1 LTRWFKKF
9 QQHFQNETHVLHT
22 RFKENT
28 KELLESIKAD
38 LSLHRYQVRLVRLNS
53 PVMRLKLI
61 AQLAHLAEEQN
72 LKVREVYLSSR
83 LAVMPQLERELQR
96 TKFKVDIICVNG
108 FDTVGQEAPSADHI
122 IVLLDHFAKDV
133 VRLPVP
139 VVFWFP
145 NFIVDLAYD
154 KIPTFWKLVSSNV
167 FEFRLEQ
174 HLFELETE
182 RVASGFHETL
192 DARKKRIAR
201 LEEQLEEIREM
212 AGKTSPE
219 HAPILLV
226 LAHSYFDDKQYEK
239 AYEVYTEVL
248 AHLEHTSNAASRA
261 AVLHSIGRIY
271 HIWGVYDKALN
282 HYRESLAVRRKLA
295 DTEGMAQ
302 TMHHLGMLYQDL
314 GEFDKAIDFFNQSI
328 EQYKIRD
335 VASGIA
341 DNLLHLGMIHEE
353 VGLHSKAVE
362 KYREAFELYHKKNQ
376 LRNMA
381 IALFYT
387 GRIYY
392 ERELPKEAVKFFI
405 TAKAI
410 FESIHSDYH
419 QIVVQYLENI
429 KHNIGEEDY
438 ERLCEEARRPALKK
452 H

>member
-1 LTRWFKKF
+1 M
-9 QQHFQNETHVLHT
+9 LHT
-22 RFKENT
+22 RFKEKT
-28 KELLESIKAD
+28 KELLESVRAD
-38 LSLHRYQVRLVRLNS
+38 LVSHRYEVRLVKLNS
-53 PVMRLKLI
+53 PVTRLKLI
-61 AQLAHLAEEQN
+61 AQFAQLAEEQN
-72 LKVREVYLSSR
+72 LKVREIYLSSR

-96 TKFKVDIICVNG
+96 TKSKVDIICVNG

-122 IVLLDHFAKDV
+122 IVLLDQFAKDV

-154 KIPTFWKLVSSNV
+154 KIPTFWRLVAPNI
-167 FEFRLEQ
+167 FEFRVEQ
-174 HLFELETE
+174 HVFELEAE
-182 RVASGFHETL
+182 HAMSGLHETL

-201 LEEQLEEIREM
+201 LEEQVEEIREL
-212 AGKTSPE
+212 AGRTSPE

-248 AHLEHTSNAASRA
+248 AHLEHTSNAPSRA

-271 HIWGVYDKALN
+271 HIWGVYDKALS

-295 DTEGMAQ
+295 DIEGSAQ
-302 TMHHLGMLYQDL
+302 TMHQLGMLYQDL
-314 GEFDKAIDFFNQSI
+314 GEFDKAIDFFNQST
-328 EQYKIRD
+328 EQYKLLD
-335 VASGIA
+335 GTSGIA

-362 KYREAFELYHKKNQ
+362 KYREAFELYRKKNQ
-376 LRNMA
+376 SHNMA

-387 GRIYY
+387 GRVYY

-410 FESIHSDYH
+410 FDSIHSNYH
-419 QIVVQYLENI
+419 QIVAQYLENI
-429 KHNIGEEDY
+429 KHNIGEEEY
-438 ERLCEEARRPALKK
+438 ERLCEEARRPVLKK

>member
-1 LTRWFKKF
+1 
-9 QQHFQNETHVLHT
+9 VLHT
-22 RFKENT
+22 RFKEKT
-28 KELLESIKAD
+28 KELLESVKAD
-38 LSLHRYQVRLVRLNS
+38 LESHRYQVRLVKLNS

-61 AQLAHLAEEQN
+61 AQFAQLAEEQQ
-72 LKVREVYLSSR
+72 LKVREIYLSSR

-96 TKFKVDIICVNG
+96 AKSKVNAI
-108 FDTVGQEAPSADHI
+108 
-122 IVLLDHFAKDV
+122 LLDQFAKDV

-145 NFIVDLAYD
+145 TFIVDLAYS
-154 KIPTFWKLVSSNV
+154 KIPTFWKLVSSNI
-167 FEFRLEQ
+167 FEFRVEQ
-174 HLFELETE
+174 HVFELEAVH
-182 RVASGFHETL
+182 VASGFQETS

-201 LEEQLEEIREM
+201 LEEQVEEIREL
-212 AGKTSPE
+212 AGKTTPE
-219 HAPILLV
+219 HAPLLLV
-226 LAHSYFDDKQYEK
+226 LAHTYFDDKQYEK

-261 AVLHSIGRIY
+261 TVLHSIGSIY

-295 DTEGMAQ
+295 DTEGIAQ
-302 TMHHLGMLYQDL
+302 TTHQLGKLYQDL

-328 EQYKIRD
+328 EQYKTRED
-335 VASGIA
+335 TSGIA

-362 KYREAFELYHKKNQ
+362 KYREAFELYRKKNQ

-387 GRIYY
+387 GRVYY

-429 KHNIGEEDY
+429 KHDLGEEDY
-438 ERLCEEARRPALKK
+438 KRLYEEARRPALKK

>member
-1 LTRWFKKF
+1 M
-9 QQHFQNETHVLHT
+9 LHT

-28 KELLESIKAD
+28 KELLESVRAD
-38 LSLHRYQVRLVRLNS
+38 LVSHRYEVRLVKLNS

-61 AQLAHLAEEQN
+61 AQFAQLAEAERMR
-72 LKVREVYLSSR
+72 VRELYLSPR
-83 LAVMPQLERELQR
+83 LAVMPQLEREIQR
-96 TKFKVDIICVNG
+96 AKEKVDVICVNG
-108 FDTVGQEAPSADHI
+108 FDTVGQESPSVDHI
-122 IVLLDHFAKDV
+122 ILLLDQFAKDV

-145 NFIVDLAYD
+145 TYIVDLAYG
-154 KIPTFWKLVSSNV
+154 KIPTFWKLVSSNL
-167 FEFRLEQ
+167 FAFHLEQ
-174 HLFELETE
+174 HLFELEAE
-182 RVASGFHETL
+182 RAVSGFHETS
-192 DARKKRIAR
+192 DGRKKRIAR
-201 LEEQLEEIREM
+201 LEEQVEEIREL
-212 AGKTSPE
+212 AGRTSPE

-248 AHLEHTSNAASRA
+248 AHLEHTTNAASRA
-261 AVLHSIGRIY
+261 TVLHSIGCIY
-271 HIWGVYDKALN
+271 QIWGVYDKALN

-295 DTEGMAQ
+295 DIEGMAQ
-302 TMHHLGMLYQDL
+302 TMHQLGMLYQDL

-328 EQYKIRD
+328 EQYKILD

-362 KYREAFELYHKKNQ
+362 KYREAFELYRKKNQ
-376 LRNMA
+376 SRNMA

-419 QIVVQYLENI
+419 KIVAQYLENI

-438 ERLCEEARRPALKK
+438 ERLQEEARRPALKK

>member
-1 LTRWFKKF
+1 M
-9 QQHFQNETHVLHT
+9 LHT
-22 RFKENT
+22 RFKEKT
-28 KELLESIKAD
+28 KELLESVKAD
-38 LSLHRYQVRLVRLNS
+38 LESHRYQVRLVKLNS

-61 AQLAHLAEEQN
+61 AQFAQVAEAQQ
-72 LKVREVYLSSR
+72 LKVREINLSSR
-83 LAVMPQLERELQR
+83 LAIMPQLERELQR
-96 TKFKVDIICVNG
+96 AKSKVNVICVNG
-108 FDTVGQEAPSADHI
+108 FDTVGQESPTADHI
-122 IVLLDHFAKDV
+122 IILLDQFAKDV

-145 NFIVDLAYD
+145 THIVDLAYG
-154 KIPTFWKLVSSNV
+154 KIPTFWKLVSSNIV
-167 FEFRLEQ
+167 EFRVEQ
-174 HLFELETE
+174 HVFELETLH
-182 RVASGFHETL
+182 VASGFQETL

-201 LEEQLEEIREM
+201 LEEQVEEIREL

-226 LAHSYFDDKQYEK
+226 LAHTYFDDKQYEK

-261 AVLHSIGRIY
+261 TVLHSIGCIY

-295 DTEGMAQ
+295 DTEGIAQ
-302 TMHHLGMLYQDL
+302 TTHQLGKLYQDL

-328 EQYKIRD
+328 EQYKTRED
-335 VASGIA
+335 TSGIA

-362 KYREAFELYHKKNQ
+362 KYREAFELYRKKNQ
-376 LRNMA
+376 SRNMA

-392 ERELPKEAVKFFI
+392 ERELPKEAIKFFI

-429 KHNIGEEDY
+429 KHDIGEEDY